1 VHAESGRKPGF
12 AALLDALFRDAT
24 TLVRQELRL
33 AAHEL
38 QQELGKTGTAVRAF
52 SVGIALAAL
61 GGLLLILMLV
71 HLLQA
76 LTGLPLWAC
85 YGIIGGLCA
94 AGGIVMLLKG
104 KRTVSDVHMVPR
116 KTVETIKENATW
128 LKERIPSSK
137 T

>member
-1 VHAESGRKPGF
+1 
-12 AALLDALFRDAT
+12 
-24 TLVRQELRL
+24 L